1 MTERKAPRLPSRI
14 RTFFSGGEVEG
25 EGEARDLSKMG
36 CRIASD
42 TVPAIGHE
50 LEIQLFSKDFSWP
63 LKIGTAIVR
72 WVGSDSFGVEF
83 LALGSAQRERLR
95 QLIAGQKHLGMER
108 RSTISQ

>member
-1 MTERKAPRLPSRI
+1 MTERRVPRLPSRI
-14 RTFFSGGEVEG
+14 RAFFSGGEIEG

-42 TVPAIGHE
+42 TVPAVGHE
-50 LEIQLFSKDFSWP
+50 VEIQLFSKDFSWP

-72 WVGSDSFGVEF
+72 WVASDSFGVEF

-95 QLIAGQKHLGMER
+95 QLIAGRQHLGVDS
-108 RSTISQ
+108 RSKVSQ